1 MAKAWKIQSSM
12 NKGELDPLLVG
23 RLDLS
28 AYTSGVELGKN
39 VLSIPQGG
47 LKKVPGTKYLG
58 TALGDGR
65 TENFS
70 FNTEQ
75 NYLLVFTNL
84 RLQIYKDH
92 VLQTNINASG
102 NDYLVTTI
110 TTAMIAEFDYIQSA
124 DTAIIT
130 HPTLQTQVLTR
141 TGHTAWSI
149 SNAPFTNIAQYD
161 FNDGSSP
168 AAVSESHRLTFA
180 NHNEG
185 DRFKISLQGIL
196 TEELVFAGDDISNLV
211 NMVKAVQ
218 ALPNTGNSGVEG
230 GVFTTGS
237 VFDIIFTDEAA
248 DDYEV
253 LTITPVFSKEST
265 FQVTV
270 EKVPLYSAGSHTGG
284 THATILTDAS
294 ADFPN
299 EGVINGQT
307 VTNVTD
313 SSTGTITGVTTNTVT
328 VTALAGGSDN
338 QWELNDTYLIQVGLG
353 DGTSSKED
361 TWSATRGWPSTCTFH
376 EGRLW
381 FGGSDERPNAGWG
394 SRPFDFFNF
403 DKGKGRDDE
412 AIEFILDT
420 DQVNAITGV
429 FSNETLQIFTTGA
442 AFYVPTSPITP
453 ENIATKPQ
461 PSLGAKR
468 IRPVAADGA
477 TFFIQKTGKALV
489 QFLYLNDLKAHQT
502 KSVSLLASHLIKNP
516 VKIAVSRGTET
527 TDANYLYLVNDD
539 GTMTVFN
546 TLQAEDVA
554 GFTQW
559 ITSAN
564 KTYDGKIKS
573 VAVVDDEVNFLV
585 EHTIGGSTVYYIEV
599 EDIDLNTN
607 CSVTD
612 TTDDAEITGLS
623 HLEGEAVWAKADGAF
638 MGEFTVAS
646 GKITLDRTSTDKEA
660 GLAYVPIVRTM
671 PLNVD
676 TVKGPNA
683 SVKKKIARVSLNLY
697 QSNGVIVN
705 GERIADK
712 TTGVDQFDAPAPFTG
727 FKRFSLLGWSI
738 EAQLT
743 ITQDT
748 PMPFTLLNLGMEVVI

>member
-28 AYTSGVELGKN
+28 AYFSGVELGSN
-39 VLSIPQGG
+39 VLSIPHGG

-58 TALGDGR
+58 TALGNGR
-65 TENFS
+65 EENFS

-75 NYLLVFTNL
+75 NYLLIFTNL

-110 TTAMIAEFDYIQSA
+110 TTAMLAEFDYIQSA

-130 HPTLQTQVLTR
+130 YPTLRTQVLTR
-141 TGHTAWSI
+141 TGHTTWSI
-149 SNAPFTNIAQYD
+149 GNAPFTNIVQYD

-168 AAVSESHRLTFA
+168 AAVSEAHRLTFA

-196 TEELVFAGDDISNLV
+196 TEELVFAGDDGSNLV
-211 NMVKAVQ
+211 NMVKAIQ
-218 ALPNTGNSGVEG
+218 ALPNTSNSGVEG
-230 GVFTTGS
+230 GIFSTGT

-248 DDYEV
+248 DNYEI

-265 FQVTV
+265 FQVAV
-270 EKVPLYSAGSHTGG
+270 EKVPFFAAGIHTGG
-284 THATILTDAS
+284 THATILTDA
-294 ADFPN
+294 AANFPA
-299 EGVINGQT
+299 EGVMTGQ
-307 VTNVTD
+307 VVKNVTD
-313 SSTGTITGVTTNTVT
+313 VSDGLITGVTTNTVT
-328 VTALAGGSDN
+328 VGALSGGSDN
-338 QWELNDTYLIQVGLG
+338 QWELNDAYLIQVGLG
-353 DGTSSKED
+353 DGSSSKED

-381 FGGSDERPNAGWG
+381 FGGSDSRPNAGWG

-403 DKGKGRDDE
+403 DKGKGLPDE
-412 AIEFILDT
+412 AIEFVLDT
-420 DQVNAITGV
+420 DQVNAITGI

-442 AFYVPTSPITP
+442 AFYVPESPITP

-489 QFLYLNDLKAHQT
+489 QFLFLNDLRAHQT

-516 VKIAVSRGTET
+516 VKVAVSRGTET
-527 TDANYLYLVNDD
+527 TDANYLYLVNSD

-546 TLQAEDVA
+546 TLQAEEVT

-559 ITSAN
+559 IAGN
-564 KTYDGKIKS
+564 IKS
-573 VAVVDDEVNFLV
+573 VAVVNDEVNLLV
-585 EHTIGGSTVYYIEV
+585 ERKISGSPVYYIEV

-607 CSVTD
+607 SAVTD
-612 TTDDAEITGLS
+612 TTNDAEITGLG
-623 HLEGEAVWAKADGAF
+623 HLEGETVWAKADGAF
-638 MGEFTVAS
+638 MGSFVVS
-646 GKITLDRTSTDKEA
+646 GGKITLDRTSADKEA
-660 GLAYVPIVRTM
+660 GLSYVPTVRTM
-671 PLNVD
+671 PLSID

-683 SVKKKIARVSLNLY
+683 SVKKKIARVSLQLY

-712 TTGVDQFDAPAPFTG
+712 TIGENQFDAPVPFTG

-748 PMPFTLLNLGMEVVI
+748 PMPFTLLNIGMEVVI